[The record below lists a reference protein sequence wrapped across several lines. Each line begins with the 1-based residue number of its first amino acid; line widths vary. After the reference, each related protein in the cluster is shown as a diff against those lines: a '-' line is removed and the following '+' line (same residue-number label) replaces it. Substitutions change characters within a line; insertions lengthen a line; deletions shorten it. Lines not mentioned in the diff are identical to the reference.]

1 MENNSVPFLVFESVI
16 SRLELTIKRMWV
28 ICLILIMLLFASN
41 VGWLLYESQFE
52 DVKITQESDTGS
64 NSFIGHD
71 EDIIYGEADDKN

>member
-1 MENNSVPFLVFESVI
+1 MENNNVPFLVFESVAT
-16 SRLELTIKRMWV
+16 RFELTIKRLWV

-52 DVKITQESDTGS
+52 DVKITQESDTGN

-71 EDIIYGEADDKN
+71 GDISYGETNNQN